1 MAENMMVNGGGYPF
15 KPNQNKCEC
24 CGEQNLPEPI
34 VFAQRSRLD
43 NTYVCG
49 QCYADHS
56 YTIMLEKNT
65 ELFDSLRGDA

>member
-1 MAENMMVNGGGYPF
+1 MQKPF
-15 KPNQNKCEC
+15 VENQNKCES

-34 VFAQRSRLD
+34 VFAQMSRLD

-56 YTIMLEKNT
+56 YTATLIQNAAMWDEI
-65 ELFDSLRGDA
+65 RGGV